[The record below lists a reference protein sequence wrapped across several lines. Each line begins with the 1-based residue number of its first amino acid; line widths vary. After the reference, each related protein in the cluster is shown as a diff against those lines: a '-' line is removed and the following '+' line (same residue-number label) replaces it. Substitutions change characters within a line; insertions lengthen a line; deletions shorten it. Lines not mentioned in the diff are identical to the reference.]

1 VCVTEPELPTND
13 GVHVLVVEDDGVQ
26 AYLVK
31 EALAGS
37 GFAEIR
43 VVTTATAAVAALADW
58 TPDLVILD
66 LGLPDGDG
74 MSLLDVVGTNS
85 SLGIPVLVVTGET
98 DPERR
103 VRALELG
110 ASDLVTKPFNLLE
123 LGVRATRTLRAH
135 DDLLAASVLARS
147 LAQELTELSN
157 ELDEQLGAGV
167 DVLVAALALRSPA
180 LGSRARRVARSVHQL
195 AVAVHL
201 DDVAPHLGRAA
212 ACHEVGAL
220 TLDDH
225 DVAGVVALDPTSAER
240 CALASEVI
248 LATRHPLAAASARF
262 GAPSGSF
269 ERQSERVVASLTAV
283 CHTFHAAAAV
293 DTEYNAARGVRALV
307 DAPDDSLDRDLVDA
321 FISLCLAATRP
332 ID

>member
-1 VCVTEPELPTND
+1 MLVTEPEMPPA
-13 GVHVLVVEDDGVQ
+13 GGPHVLVVEDDGVQ

-37 GFAEIR
+37 GFDEIR
-43 VVTTATAAVAALADW
+43 VVTTAGAAAATLAAW

-74 MSLLDVVGTNS
+74 MSLLDLVGINGS
-85 SLGIPVLVVTGET
+85 MGVPVLVVTGEA
-98 DPERR
+98 DPDRR
-103 VRALELG
+103 VQALERG

-123 LGVRATRTLRAH
+123 LGVRAQRALRAH
-135 DDLLAASVLARS
+135 DDLRAASVLARS
-147 LAQELTELSN
+147 LAIELTELSD
-157 ELDEQLGAGV
+157 ELEEQLGAGV
-167 DVLVAALALRSPA
+167 DVLLAALALRSPA

-225 DVAGVVALDPTSAER
+225 DLAGVVARDPAAAER
-240 CALASEVI
+240 CALAGEMI
-248 LATRHPLAAASARF
+248 LATRQPLAAASARF
-262 GAPSGSF
+262 GAPLGSF
-269 ERQSERVVASLTAV
+269 ERQSERLVASLTAV
-283 CHTFHAAAAV
+283 CHTFHAAAAA
-293 DTEYNAARGVRALV
+293 DDYRPAHGVRALL
-307 DAPDDSLDRDLVDA
+307 DAPQGSLDPDLVDA
-321 FISLCLAATRP
+321 FIDVCVAATRP
-332 ID
+332 VD